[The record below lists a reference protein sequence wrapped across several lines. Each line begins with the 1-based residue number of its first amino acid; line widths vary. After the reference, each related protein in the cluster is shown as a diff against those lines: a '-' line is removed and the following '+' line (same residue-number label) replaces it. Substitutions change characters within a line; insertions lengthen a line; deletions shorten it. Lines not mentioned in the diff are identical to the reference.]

1 LNRQTYSMTKLG
13 SEIHHLSVVDSTNNY
28 AAKLIS
34 DGQLQNGSVIMADF
48 QTNGRGQRGN
58 SWQSVSQDN
67 LLFSLAFQPVSVAA
81 DQQIRINW
89 YTALIWIKC
98 CKRFSIDAQ
107 IKWPND
113 IFVGQQKLGGIL
125 IEQQIHG
132 SNIAWSVVGC
142 GINVNATPALPNAC
156 SIFELTNVRFQPK
169 TVLNEFLD
177 LYNGQIQLLYGDFQE
192 LKTAFEAELFG
203 KDTIQEFIDV
213 QQQAWPAKI
222 IGVDNQGKLLLEKN
236 DVVQAYDLQQV
247 RLVLPA

>member
-1 LNRQTYSMTKLG
+1 MTKLG

>member
-1 LNRQTYSMTKLG
+1 MTKLG

-125 IEQQIHG
+125 IEQQIQG
-132 SNIAWSVVGC
+132 SIIAWSVVGC

-192 LKTAFEAELFG
+192 LKTAFEAELYG
-203 KDTIQEFIDV
+203 KGTIQEFIDA
-213 QQQAWPAKI
+213 QQVAWHAKI
-222 IGVDNQGKLLLEKN
+222 IGVDEQGKLLLEKN

-247 RLVLPA
+247 RLVLQA

>member
-1 LNRQTYSMTKLG
+1 MTKLG

-203 KDTIQEFIDV
+203 KDTIQEFIDA

>member
-1 LNRQTYSMTKLG
+1 MTKLG

-34 DGQLQNGSVIMADF
+34 EGQMQNGSVIMADF

-67 LLFSLAFQPVSVAA
+67 LLFSLAFQPVSIAV

-98 CKRFSIDAQ
+98 FKRFSIDAQ

-113 IFVGQQKLGGIL
+113 IFVGTQKLGGIL
-125 IEQQIHG
+125 IEQQIQG
-132 SNIAWSVVGC
+132 STIAWSVVGC
-142 GINVNATPALPNAC
+142 GINVNAAPALSNA
-156 SIFELTNVRFQPK
+156 SSMFELTKVRFQPK
-169 TVLNEFLD
+169 TVLKEFLD

-192 LKTAFEAELFG
+192 LKVAFETELFG
-203 KDTIQEFIDV
+203 KDTIQEFIDA

-222 IGVDNQGKLLLEKN
+222 IGVDEQGKLLLEKN
-236 DVVQAYDLQQV
+236 EVVQAYDLQQV